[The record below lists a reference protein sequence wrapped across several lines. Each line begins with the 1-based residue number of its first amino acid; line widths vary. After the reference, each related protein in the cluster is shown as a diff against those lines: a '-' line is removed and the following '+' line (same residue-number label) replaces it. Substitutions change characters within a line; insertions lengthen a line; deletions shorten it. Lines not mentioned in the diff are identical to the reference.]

1 MARTLEEVVAS
12 LPKKQQKRIEKQF
25 KEMKAEYLA
34 LQDLRKAMEL
44 TQEQVAAELNMKQG
58 NLSRL
63 EKRSD
68 LMIST
73 LRKYIEAMGGRL
85 NIVAEFPDRPP
96 VNILGFSETT
106 LQK

>member
-1 MARTLEEVVAS
+1 MPRTLEEVVAS
-12 LPKKQQKRIEKQF
+12 LPKKQQKRIEKRFQD
-25 KEMKAEYLA
+25 MKAEYMA

-44 TQEQVAAELNMKQG
+44 TQEEVAAELNMKQG

-73 LRKYIEAMGGRL
+73 LRKYIEAMGGQL

-96 VNILGFSETT
+96 VHITGFSETT
-106 LQK
+106 HSK

>member
-1 MARTLEEVVAS
+1 MVRTIEEVVAS
-12 LPKKQQKRIEKQF
+12 LPKKQQKRIEQRF
-25 KEMKAEYLA
+25 QDMKAEYMA

-44 TQEQVAAELNMKQG
+44 TQEEVAAELNMKQG

-73 LRKYIEAMGGRL
+73 LRKYIEAMGGSL
-85 NIVAEFPDRPP
+85 NIVAEFPNRPP
-96 VNILGFSETT
+96 VNITGFSETPHS
-106 LQK
+106 K

>member
-1 MARTLEEVVAS
+1 MARTLEQVVAS
-12 LPKKQQKRIEKQF
+12 MPKKQQKRIAKRFQ
-25 KEMKAEYLA
+25 KMKAEYLA

-44 TQEQVAAELNMKQG
+44 TQEEVAAELNMRQG

-73 LRKYIEAMGGRL
+73 LRKYIEAMGGKL
-85 NIVAEFPDRPP
+85 NIIAEFPNRPP
-96 VNILGFSETT
+96 VNIKGFSETT
-106 LQK
+106 ERK

>member
-1 MARTLEEVVAS
+1 MARALEEVVAS
-12 LPKKQQKRIEKQF
+12 LPKKQQKRIEKRFQ
-25 KEMKAEYLA
+25 EMKAEYMA
-34 LQDLRKAMEL
+34 LQDLRKALEL
-44 TQEQVAAELNMKQG
+44 TQEEVAAELHMKQG

-96 VNILGFSETT
+96 VNIAGFSEST
-106 LQK
+106 QPK